1 MIKRKIESLEDA
13 GDLAGY
19 YVEAD
24 GGYELQ
30 VDGPGSEDV
39 TKLKAALAAERSAHK
54 ETKSRSLG
62 STCLLPKFRNCAT
75 ARTT

>member
-1 MIKRKIESLEDA
+1 MLKRRIESLEDA

-39 TKLKAALAAERSAHK
+39 SKLKQALAAERSAHK
-54 ETKSRSLG
+54 ETKSRFAG
-62 STCLLPKFRNCAT
+62 MT
-75 ARTT
+75 